1 MKLDRKTGELSL
13 EKKNSIPVLDEELIR
28 EEEKFDGYYS
38 IVSSEL
44 DMSDTDIIETY
55 KGLWKIEESF
65 KITKTI
71 LMTRPI
77 YVKTEAHI
85 EAHFL
90 SCFISLLI
98 VRILEMKLQKQ
109 YSPEK
114 IINSLKKA
122 NVALLNQNI
131 YQTLYYDEILKLID
145 EELGTNLNKEYQTT
159 ADIRR
164 LIADTK

>member
-1 MKLDRKTGELSL
+1 
-13 EKKNSIPVLDEELIR
+13 
-28 EEEKFDGYYS
+28 
-38 IVSSEL
+38 
-44 DMSDTDIIETY
+44 
-55 KGLWKIEESF
+55 
-65 KITKTI
+65 
-71 LMTRPI
+71 
-77 YVKTEAHI
+77 
-85 EAHFL
+85 
-90 SCFISLLI
+90 
-98 VRILEMKLQKQ
+98 MKLQKQ

-145 EELGTNLNKEYQTT
+145 EELGTNLNQEYQTT